1 MKVPQ
6 VAHVTILDP
15 QTLKI
20 EPRDKNET
28 KNIEKAIYDAEI

>member
-6 VAHVTILDP
+6 IAHVTILDP

-20 EPRDKNET
+20 EPRDKKECGA
-28 KNIEKAIYDAEI
+28 IAKAIFDAEL